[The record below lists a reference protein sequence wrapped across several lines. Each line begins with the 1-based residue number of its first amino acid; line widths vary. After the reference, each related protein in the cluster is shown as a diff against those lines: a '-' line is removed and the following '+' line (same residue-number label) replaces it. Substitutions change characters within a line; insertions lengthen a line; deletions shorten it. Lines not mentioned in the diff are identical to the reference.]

1 MIDSSALPKEK
12 ACKAFD
18 LSRQGFFEWKKRRE
32 PLPNTDEHVLEE
44 MKDIALEFTKYGYRR
59 MTKQLH
65 RQGNQVNHKKVYR
78 IMKENNLLV
87 RRKKFRPITTQSG
100 HGLKV
105 YPNLAKNLIVTK
117 LNQLWVSDITYI
129 YLPLGFAYL
138 AAILDI
144 FSRKC
149 IGWCMGL
156 NIDTQL
162 TLDALNMAI
171 AARQHLGLSE
181 LIHHSDRGVQYAS
194 QAYIDRLKEF
204 GIAISMSGKGNA
216 YDNAFAE
223 SFMKTLKVEEV
234 YVKEYETFE
243 EAHAN
248 IKHFIELVYNEKRL
262 HSRIGYMPP
271 AEFEAEILNKQSLNL
286 L

>member
-1 MIDSSALPKEK
+1 MIEATSLPKQK
-12 ACKAFD
+12 ACKAFEV
-18 LSRQGFFEWKKRRE
+18 SKQAFYKWKKRE
-32 PLPNTDEHVLEE
+32 PVVNSDRNILEE
-44 MKDIALEFTKYGYRR
+44 MQHIALEFTKYGYRR

-65 RQGNQVNHKKVYR
+65 RQGKQVNHKKVYR

-87 RRKKFRPITTQSG
+87 RRKKFRPITTQSD
-100 HGLKV
+100 HGLQV
-105 YPNLAKNLIVTK
+105 YPNLAKDLAITK

-149 IGWCMGL
+149 VGWCLGI
-156 NIDTQL
+156 NIDAQL

-171 AARQHLGLSE
+171 VSRQHLGFSGM
-181 LIHHSDRGVQYAS
+181 IHHSDRGVQYAS
-194 QAYIDRLKEF
+194 QAYTDRLKEF
-204 GIAISMSGKGNA
+204 GIVISMSGKGNA

-234 YVKEYETFE
+234 YIKEYETFE
-243 EAHAN
+243 DAYAN
-248 IKHFIELVYNEKRL
+248 IRHFIELVYNKKRL
-262 HSRIGYMPP
+262 HSRIGYVPP
-271 AEFEAEILNKQSLNL
+271 AEFEQEILNKQSLN
-286 L
+286 

>member
-1 MIDSSALPKEK
+1 MIQETTLPVEK
-12 ACKAFD
+12 ACTSLD
-18 LSRQGFFEWKKRRE
+18 VSRQVFYKWKKIA
-32 PLPNTDEHVLEE
+32 PLANADETILDAMQE
-44 MKDIALEFTKYGYRR
+44 IALEFPKYGYRR
-59 MTKQLH
+59 ITKALH
-65 RQGNQVNHKKVYR
+65 RQGEQVNHKKVHR

-105 YPNLAKNLIVTK
+105 YPNLAKDLVVTK

-149 IGWCMGL
+149 IGWCLGK
-156 NIDTQL
+156 NIDAQL

-171 AARQHLGLSE
+171 ASRQHLGFSG

-194 QAYIDRLKEF
+194 QAYIDMLKEL
-204 GIAISMSGKGNA
+204 GIVISMSGKGNA

-223 SFMKTLKVEEV
+223 SFIKTLKVEEV
-234 YVKEYETFE
+234 YINEYETFE
-243 EAHAN
+243 EAYAN

-262 HSRIGYMPP
+262 HSRIGYVPP
-271 AEFEAEILNKQSLNL
+271 AEFEAEVLNKQSLNL

>member
-1 MIDSSALPKEK
+1 MIELIALPKEK

-18 LSRQGFFEWKKRRE
+18 LSRQGFYKWKHRE
-32 PLPNTDEHVLEE
+32 PIANSDGATLESMQE
-44 MKDIALEFTKYGYRR
+44 IALEFPKYGYRR
-59 MTKQLH
+59 ITKALH
-65 RQGNQVNHKKVYR
+65 RQGEMANHKKVYR

-87 RRKKFRPITTQSG
+87 KRKKFRPITTQSG
-100 HGLKV
+100 HGLAV
-105 YPNLAKNLIVTK
+105 YPNLAKDLVVAK

-149 IGWCMGL
+149 IGWCLGK
-156 NIDTQL
+156 NIDAQL
-162 TLDALNMAI
+162 TLDALDRAI
-171 AARQHLGLSE
+171 ASRHQLGFSG

-194 QAYIDRLKEF
+194 QDYIDRLKEF
-204 GIAISMSGKGNA
+204 GIAVSMSGKGNA
-216 YDNAFAE
+216 YDNAYAE
-223 SFMKTLKVEEV
+223 SFIKTLKVEEV
-234 YVKEYETFE
+234 YINEYETFE
-243 EAHAN
+243 EAYAN

-262 HSRIGYMPP
+262 HSSIGYVPP
-271 AEFEAEILNKQSLNL
+271 TEFEAEVLNKRSLNL

>member
-1 MIDSSALPKEK
+1 MIESSTLPKVTV
-12 ACKAFD
+12 CKTFD
-18 LSRQGFFEWKKRRE
+18 VSKQSFYKWKKRE
-32 PLPNTDEHVLEE
+32 PLSDSDSNVLKS
-44 MKDIALEFTKYGYRR
+44 MSQIALEFPKYGYRR
-59 MTKQLH
+59 ITKALH
-65 RQGNQVNHKKVYR
+65 RQGEQINHKRVHR

-105 YPNLAKNLIVTK
+105 YPNLAKDLKVIK

-129 YLPLGFAYL
+129 YLRLGFAYL

-149 IGWCMGL
+149 IGWCLGI
-156 NIDTQL
+156 NVDTYL
-162 TLDALNMAI
+162 TLNALNMA
-171 AARQHLGLSE
+171 LSSRE
-181 LIHHSDRGVQYAS
+181 DIGFKGLIHHSDRGVQYAS
-194 QAYIDRLKEF
+194 QAYIDRLKAF

-234 YVKEYETFE
+234 NINEYETFE
-243 EAHAN
+243 EAYAN

-262 HSRIGYMPP
+262 HSGIGYVPP
-271 AEFEAEILNKQSLNL
+271 AEFEAEILNTISP
-286 L
+286 